1 MEHFERIVPGAAQ
14 RILAMAE
21 AEQKQRH
28 AIEQAQ
34 SKLQQD
40 GVRLAARDSML
51 GSAAGL
57 TGLLASLGVGLT
69 AYLHGADWRTVAVFC
84 GPAIT
89 MVLVELVRRSR
100 R

>member
-1 MEHFERIVPGAAQ
+1 MAGAAQ

-21 AEQKQRH
+21 AEQRQRH
-28 AIEQAQ
+28 AIEQTQ

-57 TGLLASLGVGLT
+57 VGLLSSLGVGLT
-69 AYLHGADWRTVAVFC
+69 AYLHGADWRIVTVFC

-89 MVLVELVRRSR
+89 MVLVELVRRGR